1 MSHYIREI
9 LLAMTNKQNI
19 RNISIISHVDHGKT
33 TLSDHLLQAGGLI
46 SRIMAGSARVLDYLD
61 EEQKRGITI
70 KTANISFI
78 YKLNEESFLVNLV
91 DTPGHVDFSGMV
103 SQALRLV
110 DGVIIVIDA
119 VEQVMAQTETV
130 IRQAMKEG
138 LKPLLFI
145 NKIDRLINELKLTKE
160 DIKIRIS
167 NIIQMTN
174 ELINQ
179 YAPSQFG
186 KEWKVRVDVGT
197 VIIGSAL
204 HGWGISKYS
213 ENEPKFEEIIDFYSE
228 KQIEEIRENYPLIEA
243 VLPSVIRNIAN
254 PVDSQVNRMRLIT
267 KELDKD
273 AENYLSKCDD
283 NEKAVL
289 CIGKLMYD
297 DNRGIISIMRVF
309 SGEVKSGTLIKNVRT
324 GEIGKVHQVCI
335 YKGQS
340 LVTIDS
346 VTAGNIAAIIGIKD
360 GIIGDTFIETKGNSP
375 KLLFL
380 PISYIQEPVI
390 SRRVEPRKIADIP
403 KLQKYLEILTL
414 IKPNFSYSYD
424 QNTGE
429 IKIYGIGELQL
440 EIIIGEI
447 EELGIKVEVSEPEVS
462 LVEQIEKEE
471 SITIIDALELVEI
484 SVLCKPTESESE
496 SEIIY
501 KDSRNNILIAEIE
514 EINQGI
520 EEILIIGFKNAILKG
535 PVNNKPIRN
544 ITVIISEIKEL
555 EKNALRYEILVPLV
569 RTAIYEAI
577 QKADIGVYEPIYSFT
592 ITTPMHYL
600 GQVLK
605 ITQKFDCEIK
615 DTQHLATRTIIE
627 GKISV
632 ESSLRI
638 ATELR
643 SASEGYAFWQFQL
656 KGYERKK

>member
-1 MSHYIREI
+1 MSHYTREI

-78 YKLNEESFLVNLV
+78 YKFNGESFLVNLV

-145 NKIDRLINELKLTKE
+145 NKIDRLINELKLTKK

-174 ELINQ
+174 DLINQ
-179 YAPSQFG
+179 YAPSQFR

-197 VIIGSAL
+197 VIMGSAL

-213 ENEPKFEEIIDFYSE
+213 VNEPKFEDIIDFYSE

-243 VLPSVIRNIAN
+243 VLPSVIKNISN
-254 PVDSQVNRMRLIT
+254 PVDSQINRMRLIT

-283 NEKAVL
+283 NEKVVL
-289 CIGKLMYD
+289 CIGKLMHD
-297 DNRGIISIMRVF
+297 DNRGTISIMRVF
-309 SGEVKSGTLIKNVRT
+309 SGKVKSGTLVKNVRT

-360 GIIGDTFIETKGNSP
+360 GIIGDTFIETKGHIP
-375 KLLFL
+375 KLLFS

-403 KLQKYLEILTL
+403 KLQKNLEILTL

-424 QNTGE
+424 ENTGE

-471 SITIIDALELVEI
+471 SITKIDTLEFVEI
-484 SVLCKPTESESE
+484 SVTCKPTESESE

-501 KDSRNNILIAEIE
+501 KDSRNNILIVEIE

>member
-1 MSHYIREI
+1 
-9 LLAMTNKQNI
+9 
-19 RNISIISHVDHGKT
+19 
-33 TLSDHLLQAGGLI
+33 
-46 SRIMAGSARVLDYLD
+46 MAGSARVLDYLD

-78 YKLNEESFLVNLV
+78 YKLNGESFLVNLI

-145 NKIDRLINELKLTKE
+145 NKIDRLINELKLTKK

-179 YAPSQFG
+179 YAPSQFR

-197 VIIGSAL
+197 VIMGSAL

-243 VLPSVIRNIAN
+243 VLPSVIKNIAN

-283 NEKAVL
+283 NEKTVL

-309 SGEVKSGTLIKNVRT
+309 SGKVKSGILVKNVRT

-375 KLLFL
+375 KLLFS

-403 KLQKYLEILTL
+403 KLQKNLEILTL

-471 SITIIDALELVEI
+471 RITKIDALELVEI
-484 SVLCKPTESESE
+484 SVTCKPTESESE
-496 SEIIY
+496 SEITY

-514 EINQGI
+514 EINQDI

-569 RTAIYEAI
+569 KKAIYEAI

-615 DTQHLATRTIIE
+615 NTHHLATRTIIE

-656 KGYERKK
+656 KGYERKNSFI